1 MKILLTGATGFLGSS
16 LLKKL
21 SNSGYEVIYLCRN
34 NSNLYRINKKFT
46 NTKRL
51 IVDDWSDFS
60 IVNKHFGRE
69 ECVIIHCAW
78 QGVAGSREIRNGSFS
93 ITLVCV
99 IACLKVLVN

>member
-1 MKILLTGATGFLGSS
+1 MRPAFSDLS

-60 IVNKHFGRE
+60 IVNKHFGSE
-69 ECVIIHCAW
+69 ECVIIHCATK
-78 QGVAGSREIRNGSFS
+78 GVAGSERNQKWQFS

-99 IACLKVLVN
+99 IACLKALVN